1 MISFTSRQKYY
12 FYSGPMDMRKDID
25 TLSEVVRSQMG
36 LDPYIEE
43 SVFIFMS
50 KNLRTMKI
58 LYRGRRRF
66 ELIKIRLDD
75 EKFFLPV
82 FDEQRS
88 CYKICWSDFVTL
100 TEGVQVTKMQI
111 KEDVVWSLNCLIIS
125 VLVIKYSKKTC
136 ICQKKVVP
144 L

>member
-1 MISFTSRQKYY
+1 MISFTSTQKYY

-25 TLSEVVRSQMG
+25 TLSEVVRSRMS
-36 LDPYIEE
+36 LDPYMEG

-50 KNLRTMKI
+50 KNLRTLKL

-82 FDEQRS
+82 FDENRS

-100 TEGVQVTKMQI
+100 TEGVQVTGMLI
-111 KEDVVWSLNCLIIS
+111 KEDVI
-125 VLVIKYSKKTC
+125 
-136 ICQKKVVP
+136 
-144 L
+144 

>member
-66 ELIKIRLDD
+66 ELTKIR
-75 EKFFLPV
+75 LPV
-82 FDEQRS
+82 FDEHRS

-111 KEDVVWSLNCLIIS
+111 KEDVV
-125 VLVIKYSKKTC
+125 
-136 ICQKKVVP
+136 
-144 L
+144 

>member
-43 SVFIFMS
+43 SVFIFYVEES
-50 KNLRTMKI
+50 SYNEDSL
-58 LYRGRRRF
+58 
-66 ELIKIRLDD
+66 
-75 EKFFLPV
+75 
-82 FDEQRS
+82 S
-88 CYKICWSDFVTL
+88 WSP
-100 TEGVQVTKMQI
+100 
-111 KEDVVWSLNCLIIS
+111 
-125 VLVIKYSKKTC
+125 
-136 ICQKKVVP
+136 P

>member
-1 MISFTSRQKYY
+1 
-12 FYSGPMDMRKDID
+12 MRKDID

-66 ELIKIRLDD
+66 ELTKSAWMMKIL
-75 EKFFLPV
+75 LPV
-82 FDEQRS
+82 FDEQCS

-100 TEGVQVTKMQI
+100 TEGVQVTK
-111 KEDVVWSLNCLIIS
+111 CR
-125 VLVIKYSKKTC
+125 
-136 ICQKKVVP
+136 
-144 L
+144 

>member
-36 LDPYIEE
+36 LDSYIEE

-50 KNLRTMKI
+50 KNLCTMKI

-66 ELIKIRLDD
+66 ELTKIRLDD

-82 FDEQRS
+82 FDEHRS

-111 KEDVVWSLNCLIIS
+111 KEDVV
-125 VLVIKYSKKTC
+125 
-136 ICQKKVVP
+136 
-144 L
+144 